1 MPPTTALLRDLD
13 PDDIAAAYA
22 QRGLETLPDAELVD
36 AAAAVIGRP
45 KEAEPNS
52 FVLHAP
58 LELLA
63 RAALLVHVSPAV
75 RPDVRLRI
83 AWLAATYD
91 AAGPGITVVPV
102 EFRTES
108 AAVDALGDA
117 IGAGDIAG
125 AGAIGSWL
133 GRNVDAPALTASI
146 GDAVVPSLA
155 AAAHGPIF
163 LHHLQRVASRSP
175 VAGSLFANLARDLAR
190 HPGWELTWMDHAR
203 RVDGDLVAALA
214 ATPVL
219 GPPGSN
225 FIYPLM
231 DQAESSG
238 LAAEIAGRAVGSPT
252 DVRAAS
258 IAIVRVATASMLL
271 DDPTQAP
278 YGWSHC
284 LTIPQS
290 VAAIAPLLADPS
302 RAIAVAATQV
312 VGFRAGLGS
321 APLSSLAAG
330 GLTPDGLLGT
340 PAPDPA
346 TLQGVIDRAA
356 VHPDA
361 HLAKYVIA
369 CLDAARTDPT
379 GAGQHLAA
387 ATHLDAWWQASP
399 AGDDPILAMAGVR

>member
-1 MPPTTALLRDLD
+1 MPSTTALLRDLD
-13 PDDIAAAYA
+13 PDDVRTVYV
-22 QRGLETLPDAELVD
+22 RRRLDTLPDTELVD

-45 KEAEPNS
+45 KETEPNS

-63 RAALLVHVSPAV
+63 RAALLDHVSPGV
-75 RPDVRLRI
+75 RHDVRLRI

-91 AAGPGITVVPV
+91 AAGPGITVTPAA
-102 EFRTES
+102 FRTET
-108 AAVDALGDA
+108 AAVAALVDA
-117 IGAGDIAG
+117 IGAGEIAV

-133 GRNVDAPALTASI
+133 GRNVDAPALTAAI

-190 HPGWELTWMDHAR
+190 HPGWELTWMDRAR
-203 RVDGDLVAALA
+203 RADGDLVAALA

-219 GPPGSN
+219 GPPASN

-238 LAAEIAGRAVGSPT
+238 LAAEIAGGAVGPAT
-252 DVRAAS
+252 DIRAAT

-271 DDPTQAP
+271 DDPAQAP

-290 VAAIAPLLADPS
+290 VAAVAPLLADPS

-312 VGFRAGLGS
+312 VGFRAGLGT
-321 APLSSLAAG
+321 APLTALAGDA
-330 GLTPDGLLGT
+330 LAPDGLLDT
-340 PAPDPA
+340 PPPDPA
-346 TLQGVIDRAA
+346 SLQGVIDRAA

-361 HLAKYVIA
+361 HRAKYVVA
-369 CLDAARTDPT
+369 CLDAARTDPD
-379 GAGQHLAA
+379 GAAQHRAA
-387 ATHLDAWWQASP
+387 AARLDAWWREHP
-399 AGDDPILAMAGVR
+399 VGDDPILALAGVG